1 MDACF
6 MRCSACRRPTA
17 AMAGECLGHANL
29 AHPARV
35 DGCRHRGPGAYVDA
49 AALGDDASNCSAND
63 WEIVM
68 LARAFIVV
76 ITALLL
82 SGCVDSERFRGDY
95 GPRDYDRDY
104 DRTERRPGR

>member
-1 MDACF
+1 
-6 MRCSACRRPTA
+6 
-17 AMAGECLGHANL
+17 
-29 AHPARV
+29 
-35 DGCRHRGPGAYVDA
+35 
-49 AALGDDASNCSAND
+49 
-63 WEIVM
+63 M

>member
-1 MDACF
+1 MC
-6 MRCSACRRPTA
+6 RSGSRRPCA
-17 AMAGECLGHANL
+17 AKERKCCGHANL
-29 AHPARV
+29 AHPAHANGHRRRGRCAHV
-35 DGCRHRGPGAYVDA
+35 DS
-49 AALGDDASNCSAND
+49 AALGDDARNCSEDN

-68 LARAFIVV
+68 LARAFLVV

-104 DRTERRPGR
+104 DRNDRPPGR